1 MEVLFAVVGL
11 FLALLLGKFVV
22 VIVVPLLV
30 SLFFIAIGVA
40 FCLGVA
46 TVAVSLMAG

>member
-1 MEVLFAVVGL
+1 MELLFGIVIVMLIIVIA
-11 FLALLLGKFVV
+11 KFVV

-40 FCLGVA
+40 FCLGIVA
-46 TVAVSLMAG
+46 VAVSMMAS